1 MPFLQTNCVLF
12 VLVLLSMGGAQAQV
26 VEDFA
31 IRFQT
36 QQNGGIQFLANTSL
50 YCGTGSQCVQA
61 QNAMPITGFPQDNNN
76 DHNMVYFNS
85 DADPDTW
92 SSSSDSLSL
101 GICAEVS
108 FAGLYWAG
116 RLGNG
121 FVANEA
127 LKDQVK
133 IKAADGDAYIDVFA
147 EESID
152 FDASNTDN
160 YCCFA
165 DITEWASEQS
175 CECAYTVAN
184 VVADQDDSSWGG
196 WVLILVYADAAE
208 PMRNLTVFD
217 GLAMITSGWGGG
229 GDNSTVD
236 VPISGFLTPPFGPV
250 DLKLGV
256 VAYDGDRGSSG
267 DQLGFDGTGI
277 FQLHRRCHARH
288 QQRIQQHP
296 LHWRR
301 HESMARS
308 PHSTTPWATTPT
320 CSFPTTQRMI
330 SFRTMRRTPK
340 YA

>member
-1 MPFLQTNCVLF
+1 MIKRLKHLCIGCTALLGVAFLFGNEL
-12 VLVLLSMGGAQAQV
+12 QAQV
-26 VEDFA
+26 VEDFE

-133 IKAADGDAYIDVFA
+133 IKAANGDAYIDVFA

-165 DITEWASEQS
+165 DITEWATDNPVN
-175 CECAYTVAN
+175 ARYTVAN

-196 WVLILVYADAAE
+196 WVLILVY
-208 PMRNLTVFD
+208 
-217 GLAMITSGWGGG
+217 
-229 GDNSTVD
+229 
-236 VPISGFLTPPFGPV
+236 
-250 DLKLGV
+250 
-256 VAYDGDRGSSG
+256 
-267 DQLGFDGTGI
+267 
-277 FQLHRRCHARH
+277 RRR
-288 QQRIQQHP
+288 
-296 LHWRR
+296 
-301 HESMARS
+301 
-308 PHSTTPWATTPT
+308 
-320 CSFPTTQRMI
+320 
-330 SFRTMRRTPK
+330 RRTDAQPHRF
-340 YA
+340 

>member
-12 VLVLLSMGGAQAQV
+12 VLVLLSMGVAQAQV

-61 QNAMPITGFPQDNNN
+61 QNALPITGFPQDNNN

-165 DITEWASEQS
+165 DITEWATDNPVN
-175 CECAYTVAN
+175 ARYTVAN

-196 WVLILVYADAAE
+196 WVLILVYADAVRTDAQ
-208 PMRNLTVFD
+208 P
-217 GLAMITSGWGGG
+217 
-229 GDNSTVD
+229 
-236 VPISGFLTPPFGPV
+236 
-250 DLKLGV
+250 
-256 VAYDGDRGSSG
+256 
-267 DQLGFDGTGI
+267 
-277 FQLHRRCHARH
+277 HR
-288 QQRIQQHP
+288 
-296 LHWRR
+296 
-301 HESMARS
+301 
-308 PHSTTPWATTPT
+308 
-320 CSFPTTQRMI
+320 F
-330 SFRTMRRTPK
+330 
-340 YA
+340 

>member
-1 MPFLQTNCVLF
+1 MRHFMPFLQTNCVLF
-12 VLVLLSMGGAQAQV
+12 VLVLLSMGVAQAQV

-61 QNAMPITGFPQDNNN
+61 QNALPITGFPQDNNN

-133 IKAADGDAYIDVFA
+133 IKAADGDAYIDIFA

-165 DITEWASEQS
+165 DITEWASNNPVN
-175 CECAYTVAN
+175 ARYTIAN
-184 VVADQDDSSWGG
+184 VVADEDDSSWGG
-196 WVLILVYADAAE
+196 WVLILVYADAAQ

-217 GLAMITSGWGGG
+217 GLAMITAGWGGG
-229 GDNSTVD
+229 ANNSTVD

-267 DQLGFDGTGI
+267 DQLGFDGTGSFNYI
-277 FQLHRRCHARH
+277 EDATHDVNNVFN
-288 QQRIQQHP
+288 
-296 LHWRR
+296 
-301 HESMARS
+301 ST
-308 PHSTTPWATTPT
+308 HSTGGIMNPWRVPAFNNTLGT
-320 CSFPTTQRMI
+320 
-330 SFRTMRRTPK
+330 RRQCVRSRQLSV
-340 YA
+340 